1 MKTEEKEKK
10 PQKKVPPWL
19 DPNYSLKDCSNRRIA
34 KIFAFARRKG
44 EKTIKLKYLVIG

>member
-1 MKTEEKEKK
+1 MKVEEENKK
-10 PQKKVPPWL
+10 PPEKVPPWL

-44 EKTIKLKYLVIG
+44 DKTIKLKYIVIG